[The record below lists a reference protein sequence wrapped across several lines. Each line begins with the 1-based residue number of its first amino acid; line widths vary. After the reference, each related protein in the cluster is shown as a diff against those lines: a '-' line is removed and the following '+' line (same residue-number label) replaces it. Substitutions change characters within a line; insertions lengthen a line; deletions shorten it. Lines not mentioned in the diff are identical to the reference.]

1 MTRVAA
7 VALGALVL
15 ASAVLAADSTDPKV
29 RVTKAD
35 QAKASAAVLHFS
47 DLGPAWS
54 GGGTKPTSLKAPIC
68 PGNQPNDSDLTIT
81 GHAESLLT
89 LQGAGLQVDTDAE
102 IFKTPAQVAKL
113 VQRTMGAAVTGCL
126 KYNLLKSIGS
136 GGQVG
141 ATRAL
146 TVAKVG
152 DRSALYRVEV
162 AVKAPGSKQPVK
174 VFSDYLFVS
183 AGRTQYF
190 VNLVAPSSAGDELP
204 ALENRIAK
212 LLASRAAR

>member
-1 MTRVAA
+1 VTRLV
-7 VALGALVL
+7 VVGVCALIV
-15 ASAVLAADSTDPKV
+15 ASAALAADSTDP
-29 RVTKAD
+29 RLRITKAD
-35 QAKASAAVLHFS
+35 QAKAASAVLRFS

-54 GGGTKPTSLKAPIC
+54 GGATRPTSLKAPIC

-81 GHAESLLT
+81 GHAELLS

-113 VQRTMGAAVTGCL
+113 VRRTMGSAVTGCL
-126 KYNLLKSIGS
+126 KYNLLKSIGT
-136 GGQVG
+136 GGTVG

-146 TVAKVG
+146 TVPKAG
-152 DRSALYRVEV
+152 DRAALYRVEV
-162 AVKAPGSKQPVK
+162 SVKAPGSMQKVS

-183 AGRTQYF
+183 AGRTQFF
-190 VNLVAPSSAGDELP
+190 VNLVAPSSAEDALP